1 MITRSPRLGACPRR
15 IESENDTPRRR
26 LGPETPAKNR
36 CHSASTLWYGP
47 SNVLHAP
54 FRTSAAPTRGVT
66 SDMITSTAVQVS
78 PPRSRRQS
86 ISPEGTMFCRT
97 QRSCR
102 FTMWMRTSR
111 TRTAS
116 VNTIRSGYRFVRA
129 TDTLMTRHAPLKM
142 TASQILPFRARMN
155 EPTNVAH
162 HTDAPRNRT
171 KTVGSLAASPAS
183 TWVIQLFTRIAR
195 CVSFSRN
202 VAPAVD
208 ANVVVRVIVSIPI
221 AEPARIAR
229 GNRIRPLPSAVP
241 TSVPVRAIHQNCSL
255 ISTQSACC
263 SESGYIEMTTR

>member
-1 MITRSPRLGACPRR
+1 MA
-15 IESENDTPRRR
+15 SENETPRSR
-26 LGPETPAKNR
+26 LGPDTPAKNR

-54 FRTSAAPTRGVT
+54 FNTSAAPTRGVT
-66 SDMITSTAVQVS
+66 RAMITSTVVQVS
-78 PPRSRRQS
+78 PPRRRRQS

-102 FTMWMRTSR
+102 FTMWIRTNS

-116 VNTIRSGYRFVRA
+116 VNTMRSGYRFVSA
-129 TDTLMTRHAPLKM
+129 TDTLMTRHAPLKI
-142 TASQILPFRARMN
+142 TASQMRPVRARMN

-162 HTDAPRNRT
+162 HTDAPRKRT

-195 CVSFSRN
+195 WVSLSLKLDPP
-202 VAPAVD
+202 VA
-208 ANVVVRVIVSIPI
+208 ANVVERVIMSMPSV
-221 AEPARIAR
+221 EPVRMAR
-229 GNRIRPLPSAVP
+229 GKRIRPFPTRVP
-241 TSVPVRAIHQNCSL
+241 TRTPVIAIHQNCSL

-263 SESGYIEMTTR
+263 SDSGYIETTTR